1 MALSDIIIKLS
12 LAPSWLADKL
22 LSIAWRRSMRSCG
35 RGVYLRP
42 LSSDIK
48 GIHNLS
54 VGDGTS
60 IPRGST
66 FYCTE
71 APLTIGRKVIF
82 GPRPTIITG
91 DHRTEIIGRHI
102 IDITASEKLPVGRCQ
117 CDYPERCRYRP
128 WKHHRR
134 RCCRH
139 PLFPPIQHNR
149 RSARTLNQDAFHAR
163 GDRTPRG
170 GTESFRVMA
179 VHERENNN
187 GA

>member
-91 DHRTEIIGRHI
+91 DHRTDIIGRHI
-102 IDITASEKLPVGRCQ
+102 IDITAS
-117 CDYPERCRYRP
+117 
-128 WKHHRR
+128 
-134 RCCRH
+134 
-139 PLFPPIQHNR
+139 
-149 RSARTLNQDAFHAR
+149 
-163 GDRTPRG
+163 
-170 GTESFRVMA
+170 
-179 VHERENNN
+179 
-187 GA
+187 